1 MLIELT
7 LAGGGATL
15 WHKLKRKQP
24 TLIEQ
29 LAEKQNQP
37 IAIST
42 KKLVS
47 DLKNAIWGNDR
58 QELQLKL
65 DPTMQTEVDLRN
77 QTAQII
83 FMDGTLAPLHKLL
96 QITDEFEGT
105 MRNNFLLSIGPGLVN
120 ISGVYLLHS
129 GIAASMG
136 LFYAGTVVG
145 LGNTLLPLIRHQDT
159 HPKKKSRTQ

>member
-1 MLIELT
+1 
-7 LAGGGATL
+7 
-15 WHKLKRKQP
+15 
-24 TLIEQ
+24 LIEQ

-77 QTAQII
+77 QRETRN
-83 FMDGTLAPLHKLL
+83 LALSAGASNSEHS
-96 QITDEFEGT
+96 
-105 MRNNFLLSIGPGLVN
+105 RNRYKSIV
-120 ISGVYLLHS
+120 
-129 GIAASMG
+129 
-136 LFYAGTVVG
+136 
-145 LGNTLLPLIRHQDT
+145 
-159 HPKKKSRTQ
+159 